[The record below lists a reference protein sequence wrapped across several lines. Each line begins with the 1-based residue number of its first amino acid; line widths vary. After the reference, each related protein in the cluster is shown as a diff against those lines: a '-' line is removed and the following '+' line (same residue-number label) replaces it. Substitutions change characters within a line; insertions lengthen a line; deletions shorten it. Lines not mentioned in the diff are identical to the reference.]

1 MEKIEKKFISYFKE
15 NDLSLNDKK
24 YLLAVSGG
32 VDSMVMLN
40 LFLKFKL
47 NFSVCTCN
55 FNLRGIESEK
65 DILHVEKF
73 CKKRNVSFFSK
84 KFNTSEYSKKNKIS
98 IQMSSRDL
106 RYSWFRSLIEK
117 KDYDYIVTAHHN
129 DDNIETILFNFIKT
143 TGYKGMVGIPK
154 SSNNILRPLLD
165 IKKKEILLYAKNNE
179 IDWRDD
185 ISNNDNKYVRN
196 KIRNKLIPI
205 ISEINPSYHNS
216 INKSFKRLEKLEN
229 FINYHIKKFVS
240 EFVYDN
246 KKYVEVSKKFLNQ
259 NYDQSVIIY
268 DFLESYGF
276 NYDQVSQII
285 LAIGKTNSK
294 KFFSDEYTL
303 INDRKSFYI
312 FKKTSFQRESKE
324 IKSLEKVFIGSKRI
338 SLTKYNI
345 KNFILNKNKNN
356 AQLDYDKV
364 SFPLVIRNF
373 KNGEKFSPLGM
384 SNNKKISSYLSDNKI
399 SIIDKINQFVVE
411 DSSKSIIW
419 LVGQQINDKFK
430 VDSKT
435 KNVLEFEI
443 I

>member
-15 NDLSLNDKK
+15 NNLSLNDKK

-73 CKKRNVSFFSK
+73 CKKRNISFFSK

-98 IQMSSRDL
+98 IQMSCRNL

-165 IKKKEILLYAKNNE
+165 IRKKEILLYAKNNE

-185 ISNNDNKYVRN
+185 ISNNDNKYIRN

-205 ISEINPSYHNS
+205 ISEINPSYDNS

-240 EFVYDN
+240 QFVYEN

-268 DFLESYGF
+268 DFLGSYGF

-285 LAIGKTNSK
+285 LAINKKNNK
-294 KFFSDEYTL
+294 KFFSEEYML

-312 FKKTSFQRESKE
+312 FKKTSFQKESKE

-345 KNFILNKNKNN
+345 ENFILNKNKNN

>member
-1 MEKIEKKFISYFKE
+1 MS
-15 NDLSLNDKK
+15 
-24 YLLAVSGG
+24 
-32 VDSMVMLN
+32 
-40 LFLKFKL
+40 
-47 NFSVCTCN
+47 C
-55 FNLRGIESEK
+55 
-65 DILHVEKF
+65 
-73 CKKRNVSFFSK
+73 RN
-84 KFNTSEYSKKNKIS
+84 
-98 IQMSSRDL
+98 L

-165 IKKKEILLYAKNNE
+165 IRKKEILLYAKNNE

-185 ISNNDNKYVRN
+185 ISNNDNKYIRN

-205 ISEINPSYHNS
+205 ISEINPSYDNS

-240 EFVYDN
+240 QFVYEN

-268 DFLESYGF
+268 DFLGSYGF

-285 LAIGKTNSK
+285 LAINKKNNK
-294 KFFSDEYTL
+294 KFFSEEYML

-312 FKKTSFQRESKE
+312 FKKTSFQKESKE

-345 KNFILNKNKNN
+345 ENFILNKNKNN